1 MYLVDETVWNRPS
14 ESKYLALKGWTPLH
28 WAAFTGQDAIVKVLL
43 KHVNNTMPQT
53 SVGETPLHMSARN
66 GFFDVTKD
74 LLDAIK
80 DPTNINPHA
89 YKRADYRTPLHE
101 AALFQHQQIVKL
113 IMDRLDVGKKNPK
126 NKPGFPQLGS
136 VTPYLVSLRNDI
148 ETNTSR

>member
-14 ESKYLALKGWTPLH
+14 ESKDLVFKGWTPLH

-43 KHVNNTMPQT
+43 KHVNDTMPKT
-53 SVGETPLHMSARN
+53 GYGYTPLHMSAEL
-66 GFFDVTKD
+66 GFFNLTKD

-89 YKRADYRTPLHE
+89 SKEGDYETPLHE
-101 AALFQHQQIVKL
+101 AAANQHPKIVEL

-126 NKPGFPQLGS
+126 NKPGFEELGS
-136 VTPYLVSLRNDI
+136 LTPYFLSLRKDI
-148 ETNTSR
+148 ETDTSR